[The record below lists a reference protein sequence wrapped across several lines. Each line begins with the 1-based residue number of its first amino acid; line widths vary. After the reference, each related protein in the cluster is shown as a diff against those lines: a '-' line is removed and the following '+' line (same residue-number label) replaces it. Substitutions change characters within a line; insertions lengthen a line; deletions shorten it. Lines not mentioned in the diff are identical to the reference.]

1 MANYKHIEIVKQGVP
16 HWNHWRSG
24 DPEAKP
30 NLSEANLIEA
40 RLEQANLRQA
50 DLRKADLRKA
60 DLTQADLYKAD
71 LRNANL
77 RGAALMEADL
87 RGANLNGATFI
98 SADLGKANLSGANL
112 RRTNLSEANLYEANL
127 KRSNLSEAI
136 ARKANFISA
145 DLKEA
150 NCRGANFSDAFLVTA
165 NLMRTDLSLSTIT
178 GSKLYKS
185 MRDDWKIDGIKCDYV
200 YWDNSGKTRTPLKGK
215 YKPGEFE
222 ILYRQ
227 LPTIEFV
234 FKNSFSPINLF
245 LMNQAIKTINRE
257 RPEFELSLDSIVF
270 RGVPRAAFSVLHK
283 EYCKPA
289 LALIK
294 TRYQAQIDTIENKY
308 DTLSACY
315 QHMQSSLN

>member
-1 MANYKHIEIVKQGVP
+1 MANYKHIEIFRRGVA

-40 RLEQANLRQA
+40 DLRQVNLSKT

-60 DLTQADLYKAD
+60 DLTQADLYRAD

-77 RGAALMEADL
+77 RGARLVEADL
-87 RGANLNGATFI
+87 RGANLNGAMFI
-98 SADLGKANLSGANL
+98 SADLGKADLGGANL
-112 RRTNLSEANLYEANL
+112 RRANLSDADLQEANL
-127 KRSNLSEAI
+127 KRSNLSETTAK
-136 ARKANFISA
+136 KANFISA

-150 NCRGANFSDAFLVTA
+150 NCRGANFSEACLVTA
-165 NLMRTDLSLSTIT
+165 NLMKTDLSLSIIT

-185 MRDDWKIDGIKCDYV
+185 MRNDWKIDGIKCDYI
-200 YWDNSGKTRTPLKGK
+200 YWDNSENNRTPLKGN

-222 ILYRQ
+222 ILYRK

-234 FKNSFSPINLF
+234 FKKAFSPINIF
-245 LMNQAIKTINRE
+245 VMNQAVKTINRE
-257 RPEFELSLDSIVF
+257 KPEFELSLDSIIF
-270 RGVPRAAFSVLHK
+270 RGVPRAAFSVLHR
-283 EYCKPA
+283 EYCEPA

-294 TRYQAQIDTIENKY
+294 TQYQEQINTIENKY

-315 QHMQSSLN
+315 QYMESSLE

>member
-1 MANYKHIEIVKQGVP
+1 MANYKHIEISRQGVP

-40 RLEQANLRQA
+40 DLRQANLRQA

-77 RGAALMEADL
+77 RGATLVEADL

-98 SADLGKANLSGANL
+98 CADMGKANLSGANL
-112 RRTNLSEANLYEANL
+112 RRANLSEADLYEANL
-127 KRSNLSEAI
+127 KRSNFSEAI

-150 NCRGANFSDAFLVTA
+150 NCRGANFSEASLVTA
-165 NLMRTDLSLSTIT
+165 NLMKTDLSLSTIT

-185 MRDDWKIDGIKCDYV
+185 MRDDWKIDGIKCDYI
-200 YWDNSGKTRTPLKGK
+200 YWDSSEKNRTPLKGN

-234 FKNSFSPINLF
+234 FKKAFSPINIF
-245 LMNQAIKTINRE
+245 LMNQAVKAINRE
-257 RPEFELSLDSIVF
+257 KPEFELSLDSIIF
-270 RGVPRAAFSVLHK
+270 RGVPRAAFSVLHR
-283 EYCKPA
+283 EYCEPA

-294 TRYQAQIDTIENKY
+294 TQYQAQVNTIENKY

-315 QHMQSSLN
+315 HHVESSLD